1 MSLAF
6 QERFKDR
13 IAAVGR
19 QGELQTAGS
28 VPVSKDLSK
37 RGTQSLPISPSLP
50 FVRPIRLPRSPSP
63 FPPFVLD
70 KLSSVPPKPVSLQT
84 SETQSTLDFRTSLA
98 GSSSESIQLSNRAL
112 PDHTKKPIPSPRR
125 SATPKRSPSVIKDI
139 ERPALVG
146 SISQASS
153 TQVSIP
159 GSRTQFAYAPYTLK
173 DYHLI
178 KPTKYLPLGGLGPFM
193 IGTQEWMK
201 KKELDSRRKTYGQQ
215 VLATN
220 SSRLSL
226 NASSHQ
232 LDHQDAPFSSS
243 SSRQRALDFARSV
256 HPPSAK
262 FPRLTIFLDKHL

>member
-13 IAAVGR
+13 ITAVGR
-19 QGELQTAGS
+19 QGELQIAGS
-28 VPVSKDLSK
+28 MPIPKDLSK
-37 RGTQSLPISPSLP
+37 QGTQSLPISPSLP
-50 FVRPIRLPRSPSP
+50 FVRPIHLPQSPAP

-70 KLSSVPPKPVSLQT
+70 KLATAPLKAASLQT
-84 SETQSTLDFRTSLA
+84 SETQSTLDFRTPLA
-98 GSSSESIQLSNRAL
+98 GSLSEPIPLSNRVL
-112 PDHTKKPIPSPRR
+112 PDCAKKPIPSPRR
-125 SATPKRSPSVIKDI
+125 SETPKKSPSVKRII

-146 SISQASS
+146 SMTQASS

-159 GSRTQFAYAPYTLK
+159 GSRTQFSFSPYTLK

-226 NASSHQ
+226 NSSSHQ
-232 LDHQDAPFSSS
+232 SDHQEAPFSSS

-262 FPRLTIFLDKHL
+262 FPRLAVFLDKHL